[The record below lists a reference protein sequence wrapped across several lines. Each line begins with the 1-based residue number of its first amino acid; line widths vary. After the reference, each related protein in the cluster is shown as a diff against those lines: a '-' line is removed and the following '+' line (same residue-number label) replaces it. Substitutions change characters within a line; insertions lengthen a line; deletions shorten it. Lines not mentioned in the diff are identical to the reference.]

1 VEEQAHILE
10 SLPPALFAASRT
22 STLCADR
29 LFFQFRIAVRA
40 DELAESHGA
49 AKNKGKGKNKNP
61 DDRWY
66 DGDIMMSRT
75 QITLDHEMQRRVRR
89 RASDLGV
96 SLAEYFRRL
105 VARDLARPEAAS
117 DVHLIFDLG
126 GSGGSD
132 IAGDKDEMIGEAVHS
147 SRKKRP

>member
-1 VEEQAHILE
+1 MLFWAAPLPPMTIVCPEQARQ
-10 SLPPALFAASRT
+10 AR
-22 STLCADR
+22 CR
-29 LFFQFRIAVRA
+29 LGQL
-40 DELAESHGA
+40 DY
-49 AKNKGKGKNKNP
+49 
-61 DDRWY
+61 RWY
-66 DGDIMMSRT
+66 DGAIMMSRT

-126 GSGGSD
+126 DSGGSD
-132 IAGDKDEMIGEAVHS
+132 IARDKDEMIGQAVHS